1 MCSSHRGKQCTRSEE
16 EAEEKEGGENKWK
29 RSGRDELEGCKHRQK
44 EKERSEWL
52 VKGSKWEEYMSR
64 RECENFGRDK

>member
-1 MCSSHRGKQCTRSEE
+1 MKRKLKKR
-16 EAEEKEGGENKWK
+16 KGE
-29 RSGRDELEGCKHRQK
+29 RISGRDELEGCKHRQK